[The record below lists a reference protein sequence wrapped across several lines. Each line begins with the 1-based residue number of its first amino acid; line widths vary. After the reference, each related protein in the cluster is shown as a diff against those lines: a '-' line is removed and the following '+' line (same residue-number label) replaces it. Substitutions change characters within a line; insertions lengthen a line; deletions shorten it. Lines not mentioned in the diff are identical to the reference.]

1 MNATLAV
8 IGIVFLGAAVV
19 GGGLKAFNIEFPIL
33 TSRCRQVLLAVVGG
47 VALVVA
53 FVAPRLNT
61 SAQGSGPNVSPNNP
75 SSSPQV
81 IVGASTS
88 STATGTAAVP
98 GIAFM
103 GPVEIS
109 FSGTDFDTD
118 PPGQGSDPISWERY
132 TSTLTASG
140 SGIVSRYAGSQVL
153 PTEAACRT
161 WALSHNSLT
170 LPGVNRGDRLCFI
183 SQNGRTVR
191 FIVTNISSSAVE
203 GQATVWNDANQ

>member
-33 TSRCRQVLLAVVGG
+33 TSRRRQFLLAVVGV
-47 VALVVA
+47 VALAVA

-61 SAQGSGPNVSPNNP
+61 SAQGSGPSPNNL
-75 SSSPQV
+75 SSSPQA

-103 GPVEIS
+103 GPVGIS
-109 FSGTDFDTD
+109 FSGTDFDTN

-132 TSTLTASG
+132 TNTLTASG
-140 SGIVSRYAGSQVL
+140 SGIVSRYAGSQIL

-170 LPGVNRGDRLCFI
+170 LSGVNRGDRLCFI